1 MSTYATTRQPEST
14 SKSRERI
21 LSGIAG
27 ALGILM
33 YAWGFLRWLN
43 VGDGTGQ
50 RRFSGYA
57 FEMPTT
63 AVIGLSLAAGL
74 MALLGALDRRAGR
87 GVPGAVPTA
96 LAATS
101 LLLAVAIFLGKG
113 SISPTLGSKVGVE
126 VGLILALCTAAA
138 QTVVLGLNLASRHS
152 HDDTNDHADTRRFD
166 AARGASAYP
175 AKT

>member
-1 MSTYATTRQPEST
+1 M
-14 SKSRERI
+14 
-21 LSGIAG
+21 IAG

-33 YAWGFLRWLN
+33 FAWGFLRWLN
-43 VGDGTGQ
+43 VGDGASQ

-87 GVPGAVPTA
+87 GVPGAIPTA

-101 LLLAVAIFLGKG
+101 LLLASAIFLGKG
-113 SISPTLGSKVGVE
+113 AISPTLGSEVGVE
-126 VGLILALCTAAA
+126 VGLILALSTAAL
-138 QTVVLGLNLASRHS
+138 QTIVLTLNLVSRHDNS
-152 HDDTNDHADTRRFD
+152 NVHDPS
-166 AARGASAYP
+166 GSYSGSAYP
-175 AKT
+175 TQTVATGEPSTPLIGG